1 MLKNKLKIFLQTERI
16 KSMLIVVAEAGP
28 CNNNIEVCRMT
39 LPKIVFNFNM
49 RVVIMKDE
57 MSFMFYNISVQVQ
70 SYLNLTNIRNFRRL
84 SIGITSFSI
93 TTQVPILLSV
103 LMTCSISSVVEEI
116 KTGKNQNV

>member
-1 MLKNKLKIFLQTERI
+1 MISRALSLAIEGLFFLRYSYFVCLLAGIKITQAMLKNKLKIFLQTERI

-57 MSFMFYNISVQVQ
+57 MSFMFYNISVQVRAVVFK
-70 SYLNLTNIRNFRRL
+70 SY
-84 SIGITSFSI
+84 
-93 TTQVPILLSV
+93 
-103 LMTCSISSVVEEI
+103 
-116 KTGKNQNV
+116 